1 MSKTVRD
8 VLVRTLED
16 LGELGFKR
24 FKRKLN
30 EWEVEKGHNKIPKSR
45 LENKDEDDVADV
57 ILDYYRDSYGIAVV
71 CGVLDAIDQKKA
83 RDALM
88 EELKAVSIF
97 VPYKGNGPSQGATSS
112 DEHFIDRHRLALI
125 DRMSSVDPLLDE
137 LLQEKMVTPE
147 QYDTVRTKDISQNKM
162 RELYRYVR
170 AWGTSDKDTFY
181 RILKSKNALLISD
194 LEGH

>member
-88 EELKAVSIF
+88 EELKA
-97 VPYKGNGPSQGATSS
+97 